1 MDSFIENV
9 EEIALAVEDPDGA
22 VALFEEL
29 FDLEFNDTWT
39 VPADSMSV
47 RCAHIGSTMLHI
59 VSSMSEDAV
68 IAKFIRERGEGV
80 HHVALRVRDM
90 DEAVTKLREKGVR
103 LVPEEPVSLG
113 PSGPSYIFVHPR
125 SVHGVLIELIWPGKS
140 VEPVP

>member
-59 VSSMSEDAV
+59 VSSMG
-68 IAKFIRERGEGV
+68 KGEK
-80 HHVALRVRDM
+80 AYIM
-90 DEAVTKLREKGVR
+90 
-103 LVPEEPVSLG
+103 S
-113 PSGPSYIFVHPR
+113 PSV
-125 SVHGVLIELIWPGKS
+125 
-140 VEPVP
+140 